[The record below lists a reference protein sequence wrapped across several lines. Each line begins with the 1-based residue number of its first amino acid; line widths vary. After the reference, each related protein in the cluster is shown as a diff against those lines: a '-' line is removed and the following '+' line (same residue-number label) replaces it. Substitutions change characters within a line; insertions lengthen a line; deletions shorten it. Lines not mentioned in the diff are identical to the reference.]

1 MITGIDEVAV
11 DGEKELLNAVGDVD
25 PVLVVKQV
33 RKLGKVAQIVSVGPP
48 ESEDPE
54 TPENVSLPPY
64 CNDCQQAVLDP
75 SKPGFASQKMKKTV
89 IQVNI
94 KCQKC
99 KTDVLKATTKL
110 SGIQE
115 VSVDGEKELL
125 SVVGD
130 VDPVLVVKNLRKIGK
145 VAKIIS
151 VGPPKSEKPKQSP
164 KKPCNLPPCCNDC
177 QLVAVGFSHDYNG
190 GCHIL

>member
-1 MITGIDEVAV
+1 
-11 DGEKELLNAVGDVD
+11 
-25 PVLVVKQV
+25 
-33 RKLGKVAQIVSVGPP
+33 
-48 ESEDPE
+48 
-54 TPENVSLPPY
+54 
-64 CNDCQQAVLDP
+64 
-75 SKPGFASQKMKKTV
+75 MKKTV

-177 QLVAVGFSHDYNG
+177 QLVAVGFSQDYNG